1 MRGTDPYI
9 QYTLP
14 FDASMVAQA
23 RLSISHGDAIVVQ
36 KTDFTAAGNTLTVQ
50 LTRED
55 TCALPDDSFV
65 FVQLE
70 VQTTGGNSLVTVP
83 EELYTGRLLNGEAL
97 T

>member
-14 FDASMVAQA
+14 FDTSMVALA
-23 RLSISHGDAIVVQ
+23 RLTVSHGDAIVVQ
-36 KTDFTAAGNTLTVQ
+36 KSDFTAQGNTLTVH
-50 LTRED
+50 LSRED
-55 TCALPDDSFV
+55 TAQLPDDSHV

-70 VQTTGGNSLVTVP
+70 VQTTGGNSLVTAP